1 MKKIPDKFKLGPDDH
16 SLMQRLSNA
25 GADYRKFM
33 RMMPVYVRIT
43 APLYWWNFV
52 HYIFFEPSRNECG
65 EIDECIG
72 CNIEDCYDIHGD
84 GTNKKCKWKNLI
96 DKEAEEMKDDN

>member
-1 MKKIPDKFKLGPDDH
+1 MTHDKYDTDILKTLKSIDA
-16 SLMQRLSNA
+16 SLKNIAKSVQ
-25 GADYRKFM
+25 
-33 RMMPVYVRIT
+33 PVNTTVIID
-43 APLYWWNFV
+43 NN
-52 HYIFFEPSRNECG
+52 PSRNECG

>member
-1 MKKIPDKFKLGPDDH
+1 M
-16 SLMQRLSNA
+16 NVA
-25 GADYRKFM
+25 
-33 RMMPVYVRIT
+33 
-43 APLYWWNFV
+43 
-52 HYIFFEPSRNECG
+52 

-96 DKEAEEMKDDN
+96 DKEAEEIKDDN

>member
-1 MKKIPDKFKLGPDDH
+1 MLAKIFGVCVALLIIFIGIPSFAIGL
-16 SLMQRLSNA
+16 
-25 GADYRKFM
+25 
-33 RMMPVYVRIT
+33 VI
-43 APLYWWNFV
+43 WWNFV
-52 HYIFFEPSRNECG
+52 HYIFFEPSRNEYG

-72 CNIEDCYDIHGD
+72 CNIEDCYDIYGD

>member
-1 MKKIPDKFKLGPDDH
+1 MLARIISVCTVLLIVFVVIPSFSIGL
-16 SLMQRLSNA
+16 
-25 GADYRKFM
+25 
-33 RMMPVYVRIT
+33 II
-43 APLYWWNFV
+43 WWNFI

-96 DKEAEEMKDDN
+96 DKKTEEMKDDN

>member
-1 MKKIPDKFKLGPDDH
+1 MLAKIFGVCVALLIIFVVVPSFAIGL
-16 SLMQRLSNA
+16 
-25 GADYRKFM
+25 
-33 RMMPVYVRIT
+33 VI
-43 APLYWWNFV
+43 WWNFV
-52 HYIFFEPSRNECG
+52 RYIFFEPSRNEHG

>member
-1 MKKIPDKFKLGPDDH
+1 MRDVSKDFWCLCSTTYYIYRDTVIRHWISYMVEFC
-16 SLMQRLSNA
+16 SLHIL
-25 GADYRKFM
+25 
-33 RMMPVYVRIT
+33 
-43 APLYWWNFV
+43 
-52 HYIFFEPSRNECG
+52 FEPSRNEHG

>member
-1 MKKIPDKFKLGPDDH
+1 MDIVFVGERYSTQLRRLMK
-16 SLMQRLSNA
+16 S
-25 GADYRKFM
+25 
-33 RMMPVYVRIT
+33 
-43 APLYWWNFV
+43 APYAEQLLIGLVIWWNFV